1 MQSHSRVRRKL
12 LLAAREVAWMICSA
26 VGIGG
31 FVARIGSWWDNLDAD
46 DNDDDDADG
55 ESGG

>member
-1 MQSHSRVRRKL
+1 M
-12 LLAAREVAWMICSA
+12 LAAREVAWMICSA

-46 DNDDDDADG
+46 DNDEYDADG